1 MRDGKTDNKES
12 RCDESWKMSASSKP
26 IYLDYNATTPIDPQV
41 REAMLPYLGE
51 HFGNPSSSYLY
62 GQNARSAV
70 ERARS
75 QVADLIGATPEEIV
89 FTSSGSEGN
98 NHAIIGAAMAN
109 AEKGKHIITS
119 CIEHPAVV
127 NTCRYLETRLGFKV
141 TYVPVD
147 EYGLVDPDDIRTA
160 IRKDTILISI
170 MHANNEVGTIA
181 PIAQIGQMAKE
192 RGILFH
198 TDAAQSCGKVEV
210 DVSRLHVDLLT
221 LVGHKLYA
229 PKGVGALFIRK
240 GVNIDSF
247 IHGGGQEKGRRA
259 GTENVPYMVG
269 LGAACDIA
277 RSFLPEYQKEVRVLR
292 DRLHFLIETGLG
304 KDSIRLNGH
313 PERRLPN
320 TLNISIRGVVGEELL
335 HQIPEIA
342 ASTGSACHAGSTEP
356 SGVLLAMGLSRELAL
371 GALRLTLGRWSTRE
385 EVEKAG
391 ELIIAQAKRLVS

>member
-1 MRDGKTDNKES
+1 
-12 RCDESWKMSASSKP
+12 MSASSKP

-51 HFGNPSSSYLY
+51 HFGNPSSSYVY

-109 AEKGKHIITS
+109 AERGKHIITS
-119 CIEHPAVV
+119 RIEHPAVLK
-127 NTCRYLETRLGFKV
+127 TCRYLETRLGFKV

-147 EYGLVDPDDIRTA
+147 EYGLVDLDDIRTA
-160 IRKDTILISI
+160 IRKDTILVTI

-181 PIAQIGQMAKE
+181 PIEEIGQMAKE

-210 DVSRLHVDLLT
+210 DVSQLHVDLLT
-221 LVGHKLYA
+221 LVGHKLYT
-229 PKGVGALFIRK
+229 PKGVGVLFIRK

-277 RSFLPEYQKEVRVLR
+277 RSLLSHYQKEVKQLR
-292 DRLHFLIETGLG
+292 DRLHFIIETGLG
-304 KDSIRLNGH
+304 KDAIRLNGH

-320 TLNISIRGVVGEELL
+320 TLNISIRSIAGEKLL

-391 ELIIAQAKRLVS
+391 ELIIAQAKCLLS